1 MPARGQGKT
10 EAAAQCGCGERRTR
24 GDLVPS
30 SQRPQKAPECLTPV
44 PQGQEDTCA
53 IHGALGKPAPTSR
66 SAAGRLLC
74 ERQAGSVTGQGTHPE
89 RGPGSCSFFRPGQFS
104 PRGVSIGQDT
114 QGGPRDPACHRASH
128 DPKGSDCRDTFVL
141 PRHHDAQAPC

>member
-1 MPARGQGKT
+1 MPSTGLWAN
-10 EAAAQCGCGERRTR
+10 
-24 GDLVPS
+24 P
-30 SQRPQKAPECLTPV
+30 RPLPGLQL
-44 PQGQEDTCA
+44 
-53 IHGALGKPAPTSR
+53 
-66 SAAGRLLC
+66 GRLLC